1 MIDSRLGVLGLVL
14 AAIPFILLLALAVR
28 RILDRPPEL
37 TIAPRVNRVNPT
49 NLASTPD
56 VTGVAMVS
64 ARKLQRDIDERKA
77 RLEARR
83 MIVERK
89 LKELAAK
96 AYETMA
102 PEQVL
107 ELSKTEERANIA
119 AILGLSS
126 DARCIELVAGLKRA
140 GSRDSYE
147 SVVRDVS
154 EKLGAPPLAEGLSL
168 AEMERIAIGKA
179 LEKTLAEASPEK
191 RRALLAEIG
200 KGQGQGAAAIVTTT
214 GALVLAN
221 LSGFGLYVAA
231 STAVGALTSALG
243 IVLPFAVYTGM
254 SSVLATLIGP
264 VGWAAVGL
272 WALVK
277 FLNPNY
283 KKTIPSVLA
292 IAAVRARLIAE
303 REQRIAKIRHESEGI
318 LRTEAQELA
327 RLQEFMR
334 SIEHLGPEASI
345 PKNIIPPSR

>member
-1 MIDSRLGVLGLVL
+1 M
-14 AAIPFILLLALAVR
+14 
-28 RILDRPPEL
+28 
-37 TIAPRVNRVNPT
+37 
-49 NLASTPD
+49 
-56 VTGVAMVS
+56 
-64 ARKLQRDIDERKA
+64 
-77 RLEARR
+77 
-83 MIVERK
+83 
-89 LKELAAK
+89 
-96 AYETMA
+96 
-102 PEQVL
+102 
-107 ELSKTEERANIA
+107 
-119 AILGLSS
+119 
-126 DARCIELVAGLKRA
+126 
-140 GSRDSYE
+140 
-147 SVVRDVS
+147 RDVS